1 MAPIETLATI
11 LSTIPY
17 GETSKVARLA
27 TRELGVVSVI
37 AKGARRPRSKFGAA
51 LQVLSDGTATILL
64 ARHSDLHTLTG
75 FDVARLHSDLAAN
88 IERYAVASV
97 LGELMLRFSAHERQV
112 GTYDFFRHSLDVVEA
127 VPGSAV
133 AVVGLRSIWGLVK
146 HLGFAPSL
154 NACARDGAVIESDLA
169 TIPFSPAHGGV
180 LCWACAVAVESS
192 QLARRDVADLDVLI
206 HGYDDLPV
214 LDDRYLAAHRRLL
227 ERYLRYHVAEG
238 HQLPA
243 LAFWA
248 EAGWKTGP

>member
-1 MAPIETLATI
+1 MAPIETIATV

-37 AKGARRPRSKFGAA
+37 AKGARRPKSKFGAA
-51 LQVLSDGTATILL
+51 LQVLSDGTATIIL

-97 LGELMLRFSAHERQV
+97 LGELMLRFSPHEPQV
-112 GTYDFFRHSLDVVEA
+112 ETYDFFRHSLDVVEA

-133 AVVGLRSIWGLVK
+133 AVLGLRSIWGLVK

-154 NACARDGAVIESDLA
+154 GACARDGAPIERGLA
-169 TIPFSPAHGGV
+169 AIPFSAAHGGV
-180 LCWACAVAVESS
+180 LCRTCAVAVEAS
-192 QLARRDVADLDVLI
+192 QLTARDLADLEVMI

-227 ERYLRYHVAEG
+227 ERYLRHHVAEG

-243 LAFWA
+243 LTFWA
-248 EAGWKTGP
+248 EAGWKAGV